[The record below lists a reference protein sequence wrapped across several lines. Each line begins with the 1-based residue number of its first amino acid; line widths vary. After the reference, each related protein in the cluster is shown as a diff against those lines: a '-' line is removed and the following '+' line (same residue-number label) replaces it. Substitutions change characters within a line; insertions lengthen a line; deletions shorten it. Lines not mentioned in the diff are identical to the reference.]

1 MKLIKW
7 KYMGNYS
14 CHEGLF
20 VIEPKYL
27 EWIKDKEIVADLG
40 EIEGRWSEVEYEFS
54 SEDFE
59 IINCS
64 DDFLKEFINLNC
76 ETGINPFLS
85 YGEVKKTFE
94 EFEDYISITIKEQLD
109 KIYEENI

>member
-7 KYMGNYS
+7 MYMGNYS

-27 EWIKDKEIVADLG
+27 EWIKGK

-76 ETGINPFLS
+76 EVGINPFLS
-85 YGEVKKTFE
+85 YGKVKNTFE
-94 EFEDYISITIKEQLD
+94 EFEDYISVTIKEQLD
-109 KIYEENI
+109 KIYEEN